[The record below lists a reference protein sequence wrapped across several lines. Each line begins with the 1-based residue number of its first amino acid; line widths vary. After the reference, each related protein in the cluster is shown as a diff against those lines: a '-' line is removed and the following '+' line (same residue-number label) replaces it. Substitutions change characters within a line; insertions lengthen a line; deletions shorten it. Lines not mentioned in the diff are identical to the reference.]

1 MKFFLIMQK
10 IRLIGKINQKA
21 MSLFKQ
27 GDKEVTLQ
35 LLEKAERM
43 VENLKQYW
51 YLNHRE
57 LGDMLSNMSAVKS
70 MTTTYNNLGVYNKT

>member
-1 MKFFLIMQK
+1 
-10 IRLIGKINQKA
+10 
-21 MSLFKQ
+21 
-27 GDKEVTLQ
+27 
-35 LLEKAERM
+35 LEKAERM

-57 LGDMLSNMSAVKS
+57 LGDMLSNMGAVKS